1 MTKGE
6 NMKRTIQH
14 VSLIALILTAVFF
27 IGCYNEPAKT
37 PTTVK
42 VGVIVPLT
50 GNAGVLGDYTLKG
63 LQLAVEEQN
72 AKGGLLGKKI
82 ELDVQDSKGDPKE
95 GVAIAKNMLAQ
106 EQKPFLVYSIMSG
119 VTLAIKPETE
129 KNGIILMSAVGTDK
143 FLENSNYTV
152 RNYVSATTIGQ
163 NLVPYLKDTMNVKN
177 LVLFHS
183 NNEYGIS
190 VRDAV
195 KKNAEEHGLTIST
208 EPYEETSLDYK
219 SLIAAK
225 INKTTECV
233 YVAGVGKGLGTMI
246 KQVRESGYKG
256 KIIGDQLMTFPD
268 VVNVAGDSLKGIPYL
283 DFAFDLNST
292 NPNSKSFVDSFHNK
306 YKSDP
311 QNFSVITYDGLKLL
325 FGAIEQNNTTDGSK
339 LVSALNSTKD
349 YAGVFGPVSVTNRNV
364 NFTFHFKEWQ

>member
-1 MTKGE
+1 
-6 NMKRTIQH
+6 MKRTIQY
-14 VSLIALILTAVFF
+14 VSLLVVVVVAAVLFNAC
-27 IGCYNEPAKT
+27 GNEPAKPAGT
-37 PTTVK
+37 LK

-63 LQLAVEEQN
+63 LQLAVDEQN
-72 AKGGLLGKKI
+72 AKGGLLGQKI

-95 GVAIAKNMLAQ
+95 GVAIAKNMMAN
-106 EQKPFLVYSIMSG
+106 ETKPFLVYSIMSG

-129 KNGIILMSAVGTDK
+129 KNNIPLMSAVGTDK

-163 NLVPYLKDTMNVKN
+163 NLVPYLKDTAKVKN

-195 KKNAEEHGLTIST
+195 KKNAEANGLTVST
-208 EPYEETSLDYK
+208 EPYEEASLDYK

-225 INKTTECV
+225 VNKSTECV

-246 KQVRESGYKG
+246 KQIRESGYTG
-256 KIIGDQLMTFPD
+256 KIVGDQLITFPD
-268 VVNVAGDSLKGIPYL
+268 VVNVAGDALKGIPYL
-283 DFAFDLNST
+283 DFAFDAKST
-292 NPNSKSFVDSFHNK
+292 NGNTRSFVDAFKNK
-306 YKSDP
+306 YKTDP
-311 QNFSVITYDGLKLL
+311 QNFSVITYDGMKLV
-325 FGAIEQNNTTDGSK
+325 FNTVEQNQTTDGSK
-339 LVSALNSTKD
+339 LIGGLNSTMG
-349 YAGVFGPVSVTNRNV
+349 YTGVFGPISVTDRNV